1 MYSTSR
7 IANCSKKLF
16 VRLERCP
23 STHPSTIRPRSRLPW
38 KPRDSLCRARIC
50 LSDCHHCLFNISQKV
65 ENLISISRLKGC
77 RSVNNSFILYNS
89 FLASIRNDSCRYA
102 EFKTH
107 RNFNFCFCY
116 WTLPALVHPYLFSSN
131 LFRPNKCY
139 YWQTHRVG
147 PNPWILFIVS
157 TCIRS
162 TDVFSNGNSNHWL
175 IVRAIVEKYKE
186 TESRRSFFLR
196 QKIRKTW

>member
-50 LSDCHHCLFNISQKV
+50 LPDCHRVFNISQKV

-89 FLASIRNDSCRYA
+89 FLASIRAVMLNLKLIEILISAFVIERCQRWS
-102 EFKTH
+102 T
-107 RNFNFCFCY
+107 RICFPPTCFVQTSVIIDKHIALGQIRGFY
-116 WTLPALVHPYLFSSN
+116 LSFPPASGQQMY
-131 LFRPNKCY
+131 FRM
-139 YWQTHRVG
+139 V
-147 PNPWILFIVS
+147 
-157 TCIRS
+157 IRMIGS
-162 TDVFSNGNSNHWL
+162 
-175 IVRAIVEKYKE
+175 
-186 TESRRSFFLR
+186 
-196 QKIRKTW
+196 